1 MADELFK
8 NVGKEAPA
16 KTEVKTEPKAE
27 TKESQAEQKQ
37 EAQRQATSP
46 VSLSGSVDAEGKPA
60 NETPVTNEDQG
71 GDNDEGG
78 EGQTQQPDELTMLK
92 SRAKLMGITFS
103 NNIGLDALK
112 TKIEEHKQAAAAKTQ
127 ASAPASTETAPKDD
141 EDSKPVST
149 PMAKKISLRDHL
161 QNEAMKLVRLRI
173 TNLDPKK
180 KDLQGEILTVANEYI
195 GTVRK
200 FVPFGEATDNGY
212 HVPYCLYEMMRD
224 RKFLSIKT
232 RKGPKGQTIVEQQMV
247 REFALEILPPLTE
260 AELARLSAAQQA
272 AGGLE

>member
-8 NVGKEAPA
+8 NVGKDAP
-16 KTEVKTEPKAE
+16 TTE
-27 TKESQAEQKQ
+27 TKAAEKPAEVSKQ
-37 EAQRQATSP
+37 EAPKEEAST
-46 VSLSGSVDAEGKPA
+46 SGSKDKGSAVPEEQA
-60 NETPVTNEDQG
+60 
-71 GDNDEGG
+71 
-78 EGQTQQPDELTMLK
+78 QQPSELDMLK

-112 TKIEEHKQAAAAKTQ
+112 AKIEEHKAGVAQKQDT
-127 ASAPASTETAPKDD
+127 SATVQTAQNDGPIEQVEQTPK
-141 EDSKPVST
+141 V
-149 PMAKKISLRDHL
+149 KKVSLRAHL
-161 QNEAMKLVRLRI
+161 QKEKMKLVRLRI

-180 KDLQGEILTVANEYI
+180 KDLPGEILTVGNEYL

-212 HVPYCLYEMMRD
+212 HVPYCLYELMRD

-260 AELARLSAAQQA
+260 AELARLSAAQLS
-272 AGGLE
+272 AGGVE

>member
-8 NVGKEAPA
+8 NVGKDAPTTETKAAEKPAEAP
-16 KTEVKTEPKAE
+16 
-27 TKESQAEQKQ
+27 KQ
-37 EAQRQATSP
+37 ETPKEVAST
-46 VSLSGSVDAEGKPA
+46 SGS
-60 NETPVTNEDQG
+60 
-71 GDNDEGG
+71 NDEGG
-78 EGQTQQPDELTMLK
+78 AAPEDQAQQPSELDMLK

-112 TKIEEHKQAAAAKTQ
+112 TKIEEHKQASEAKTQ
-127 ASAPASTETAPKDD
+127 TQVPDQTNEQQPEVQTENQNK
-141 EDSKPVST
+141 K
-149 PMAKKISLRDHL
+149 AKTISLRSHL
-161 QNEAMKLVRLRI
+161 QKEKMKLVRLRI

-180 KDLQGEILTVANEYI
+180 KDLPGEILTIGNEYL

-260 AELARLSAAQQA
+260 AELARLSAAQLS
-272 AGGLE
+272 AGGVE

>member
-8 NVGKEAPA
+8 NVGKDAPP
-16 KTEVKTEPKAE
+16 TE
-27 TKESQAEQKQ
+27 TKAAEKPAEVSKQ
-37 EAQRQATSP
+37 EAPKEAAS
-46 VSLSGSVDAEGKPA
+46 SSGS
-60 NETPVTNEDQG
+60 
-71 GDNDEGG
+71 NDEGG
-78 EGQTQQPDELTMLK
+78 AVPEEQAQQPSELDMLK

-112 TKIEEHKQAAAAKTQ
+112 TKIEEHKQASEAKTQTQ
-127 ASAPASTETAPKDD
+127 ASAQTNEQQPEVQTENQMK
-141 EDSKPVST
+141 K
-149 PMAKKISLRDHL
+149 AKTLSLRAHL
-161 QNEAMKLVRLRI
+161 QKEKMKLVRLRI

-180 KDLQGEILTVANEYI
+180 KDLPGEILTTGNEYL

-260 AELARLSAAQQA
+260 AELARLSAAQLS
-272 AGGLE
+272 AGGVE

>member
-8 NVGKEAPA
+8 NVGKDAPATETKATEKTAEAP
-16 KTEVKTEPKAE
+16 
-27 TKESQAEQKQ
+27 KQ
-37 EAQRQATSP
+37 EAPKEAAST
-46 VSLSGSVDAEGKPA
+46 SGS
-60 NETPVTNEDQG
+60 
-71 GDNDEGG
+71 NDEGG
-78 EGQTQQPDELTMLK
+78 AAPEEQAQQPSELDMLK

-112 TKIEEHKQAAAAKTQ
+112 TKIEEHKQASEAKTQ
-127 ASAPASTETAPKDD
+127 TQAPAQINEQQPEVQTENQMK
-141 EDSKPVST
+141 K
-149 PMAKKISLRDHL
+149 AKTLSLRAHL
-161 QNEAMKLVRLRI
+161 QKEKMKLVRLRI

-180 KDLQGEILTVANEYI
+180 KDLPGEILTTGNEYL

-260 AELARLSAAQQA
+260 AELARLSAAQLS
-272 AGGLE
+272 AGGVE

>member
-1 MADELFK
+1 MAEELFK
-8 NVGKEAPA
+8 NVGKDAPTTETKAAEKPAEASKKEAP
-16 KTEVKTEPKAE
+16 KE
-27 TKESQAEQKQ
+27 TAS
-37 EAQRQATSP
+37 T
-46 VSLSGSVDAEGKPA
+46 SGS
-60 NETPVTNEDQG
+60 
-71 GDNDEGG
+71 NDEGG
-78 EGQTQQPDELTMLK
+78 AVPEEQAQQPSELDMLK

-112 TKIEEHKQAAAAKTQ
+112 TKIEEHKQASEAKTQ
-127 ASAPASTETAPKDD
+127 TQALAQTNEQQPEAQTENQNK
-141 EDSKPVST
+141 K
-149 PMAKKISLRDHL
+149 AKTISLRTHL
-161 QNEAMKLVRLRI
+161 QKEKMKLVRLRI

-180 KDLQGEILTVANEYI
+180 KDLPGEILTTGNEYL

-212 HVPYCLYEMMRD
+212 HVPFCLYELMRD

-260 AELARLSAAQQA
+260 AELARLSAAQLS
-272 AGGLE
+272 AGGVE

>member
-8 NVGKEAPA
+8 NVGKNAP
-16 KTEVKTEPKAE
+16 TTE
-27 TKESQAEQKQ
+27 TKAAEKPAEVFKQ
-37 EAQRQATSP
+37 E
-46 VSLSGSVDAEGKPA
+46 VSKEKASISGSK
-60 NETPVTNEDQG
+60 
-71 GDNDEGG
+71 DEGG
-78 EGQTQQPDELTMLK
+78 AAPVEQAQQPSELDMLK

-112 TKIEEHKQAAAAKTQ
+112 TKIEEHKQASEAKTQTQ
-127 ASAPASTETAPKDD
+127 ASAQTDEQQPEVQTENQ
-141 EDSKPVST
+141 
-149 PMAKKISLRDHL
+149 MKKTKTLSLRAHL
-161 QNEAMKLVRLRI
+161 QKEKMKLVRLRI

-180 KDLQGEILTVANEYI
+180 KDLPGEILTTGNEYL

-260 AELARLSAAQQA
+260 AELARLSAAQLS
-272 AGGLE
+272 AGGVE

>member
-8 NVGKEAPA
+8 NVGKDAPTTETKAAEKPAEAP
-16 KTEVKTEPKAE
+16 
-27 TKESQAEQKQ
+27 KQ
-37 EAQRQATSP
+37 ETPKEVAST
-46 VSLSGSVDAEGKPA
+46 SGS
-60 NETPVTNEDQG
+60 
-71 GDNDEGG
+71 NDEGG
-78 EGQTQQPDELTMLK
+78 AAPEDQAQQPSELDMLK

-112 TKIEEHKQAAAAKTQ
+112 TKIEEHKQASEAKTQ
-127 ASAPASTETAPKDD
+127 TQTQVTAQTDMQQAESQTENQK
-141 EDSKPVST
+141 KK
-149 PMAKKISLRDHL
+149 AKTLSLRSHL
-161 QNEAMKLVRLRI
+161 QKEKMKLVRLRI

-180 KDLQGEILTVANEYI
+180 KDLPGEILTIGNEYL

-260 AELARLSAAQQA
+260 AELARLSAAQLS
-272 AGGLE
+272 AGGVE

>member
-1 MADELFK
+1 MAEELFK
-8 NVGKEAPA
+8 NVGKDSPTTETKAAEKPDEAPKEEA
-16 KTEVKTEPKAE
+16 PK
-27 TKESQAEQKQ
+27 
-37 EAQRQATSP
+37 EAAST
-46 VSLSGSVDAEGKPA
+46 SGS
-60 NETPVTNEDQG
+60 
-71 GDNDEGG
+71 NDEGDAASL
-78 EGQTQQPDELTMLK
+78 QQAQQPSELDMLK

-103 NNIGLDALK
+103 NNIGLDSLK
-112 TKIEEHKQAAAAKTQ
+112 AKIEEHKQASEAKTQ
-127 ASAPASTETAPKDD
+127 TQAPTQTNKQQPEIQTENQK
-141 EDSKPVST
+141 KK
-149 PMAKKISLRDHL
+149 AKTVSLRTHL
-161 QNEAMKLVRLRI
+161 QKEKMKLVRLRI

-180 KDLQGEILTVANEYI
+180 KDLPGEILTTGNEYL

-260 AELARLSAAQQA
+260 AELARLSAAQLS
-272 AGGLE
+272 AGGVE

>member
-8 NVGKEAPA
+8 NVGKDVPTTETKAAEKPAEAP
-16 KTEVKTEPKAE
+16 
-27 TKESQAEQKQ
+27 KQ
-37 EAQRQATSP
+37 EAAEEAAST
-46 VSLSGSVDAEGKPA
+46 SGS
-60 NETPVTNEDQG
+60 
-71 GDNDEGG
+71 NDEGG
-78 EGQTQQPDELTMLK
+78 AAPEEQAQQPSELDMLK

-112 TKIEEHKQAAAAKTQ
+112 AKIEEHKQASEAKTQ
-127 ASAPASTETAPKDD
+127 TQVTAQTNEQQPESQTENQK
-141 EDSKPVST
+141 KK
-149 PMAKKISLRDHL
+149 AKTVSLRAHL
-161 QNEAMKLVRLRI
+161 QKEKMKLVRLRI

-180 KDLQGEILTVANEYI
+180 KDLPGEILTIGNEYL

-260 AELARLSAAQQA
+260 AELARLSAAQLS
-272 AGGLE
+272 AGGVE

>member
-8 NVGKEAPA
+8 NVGKETP
-16 KTEVKTEPKAE
+16 VKSE
-27 TKESQAEQKQ
+27 TKVAEKPAEETKQ
-37 EAQRQATSP
+37 EAQKED
-46 VSLSGSVDAEGKPA
+46 VSTSGSTDE
-60 NETPVTNEDQG
+60 
-71 GDNDEGG
+71 GDNASND
-78 EGQTQQPDELTMLK
+78 QTPQPTELDMLK
-92 SRAKLMGITFS
+92 QRAKLMGITFS

-112 TKIEEHKQAAAAKTQ
+112 TKIEEHKKASEAKTQ
-127 ASAPASTETAPKDD
+127 TQALAQTDEQQPEVQTENQK
-141 EDSKPVST
+141 KK
-149 PMAKKISLRDHL
+149 AKTISLRAHL
-161 QNEAMKLVRLRI
+161 QKEKMKLVRLRI

-180 KDLQGEILTVANEYI
+180 KDLPGEILTTGNEYL

-260 AELARLSAAQQA
+260 AELARLSAAQLS
-272 AGGLE
+272 AGGVE

>member
-8 NVGKEAPA
+8 NVGKDAPTTETKAAEKPAEAP
-16 KTEVKTEPKAE
+16 
-27 TKESQAEQKQ
+27 KQ
-37 EAQRQATSP
+37 EAPKEAAST
-46 VSLSGSVDAEGKPA
+46 SGSK
-60 NETPVTNEDQG
+60 
-71 GDNDEGG
+71 DEGG
-78 EGQTQQPDELTMLK
+78 AAPKEQAQQPSELDMLK
-92 SRAKLMGITFS
+92 SRAKLMGIAFS

-112 TKIEEHKQAAAAKTQ
+112 TKIEEHKQASETKTQTQAPAQTNEQQPEVQTEKQKKKAKTL
-127 ASAPASTETAPKDD
+127 
-141 EDSKPVST
+141 
-149 PMAKKISLRDHL
+149 SLRAYL
-161 QNEAMKLVRLRI
+161 QKEKMKLVRLRI

-180 KDLQGEILTVANEYI
+180 KDLPGEILTTGNEYL
-195 GTVRK
+195 GTIRK

-260 AELARLSAAQQA
+260 AELARLSAAQLS
-272 AGGLE
+272 AGGVE

>member
-8 NVGKEAPA
+8 NVGKDVPTTETKAAEKPAEAP
-16 KTEVKTEPKAE
+16 
-27 TKESQAEQKQ
+27 KQ
-37 EAQRQATSP
+37 ETPKEAAST
-46 VSLSGSVDAEGKPA
+46 SGS
-60 NETPVTNEDQG
+60 
-71 GDNDEGG
+71 NDEGG
-78 EGQTQQPDELTMLK
+78 AAPEDQAQQPSELDMLK

-112 TKIEEHKQAAAAKTQ
+112 TKIEEHKQASEAKTQ
-127 ASAPASTETAPKDD
+127 TQVTAQTNEQQAESQTENQK
-141 EDSKPVST
+141 KK
-149 PMAKKISLRDHL
+149 AKTLSLRSHL
-161 QNEAMKLVRLRI
+161 QKEKMKLVRLRI

-180 KDLQGEILTVANEYI
+180 KDLPGEILTTGNEYL

-247 REFALEILPPLTE
+247 REFALEILLPLTE
-260 AELARLSAAQQA
+260 AELARLSAAQLS
-272 AGGLE
+272 AGGVE

>member
-8 NVGKEAPA
+8 NVGKDAP
-16 KTEVKTEPKAE
+16 TTE
-27 TKESQAEQKQ
+27 TKAAEKPA
-37 EAQRQATSP
+37 EASKEEATKEAAST
-46 VSLSGSVDAEGKPA
+46 SGS
-60 NETPVTNEDQG
+60 
-71 GDNDEGG
+71 NDEGDTASL
-78 EGQTQQPDELTMLK
+78 QQAQQPSELDMLK

-103 NNIGLDALK
+103 NNIGVDALK
-112 TKIEEHKQAAAAKTQ
+112 TKIEEHKQASETKTQ
-127 ASAPASTETAPKDD
+127 TQALDQTNEEQPEAQTENQ
-141 EDSKPVST
+141 
-149 PMAKKISLRDHL
+149 KKKTKTISLRTHL
-161 QNEAMKLVRLRI
+161 QKEKMKLVRLRI

-180 KDLQGEILTVANEYI
+180 KDLPGEILTTGNEYL

-260 AELARLSAAQQA
+260 AELARLSAAQLS
-272 AGGLE
+272 AGGVE

>member
-8 NVGKEAPA
+8 NVGKDAPA
-16 KTEVKTEPKAE
+16 TE
-27 TKESQAEQKQ
+27 TKAAEKPVETPKQ
-37 EAQRQATSP
+37 EAPKEKAST
-46 VSLSGSVDAEGKPA
+46 SGS
-60 NETPVTNEDQG
+60 
-71 GDNDEGG
+71 NDEGG
-78 EGQTQQPDELTMLK
+78 AAPQEQAQQPSELDMLK

-112 TKIEEHKQAAAAKTQ
+112 TKIEEHKQASEAKTQ
-127 ASAPASTETAPKDD
+127 TQAPAQTNEQQPEVQAENQK
-141 EDSKPVST
+141 KK
-149 PMAKKISLRDHL
+149 AKTLSLRAHL
-161 QNEAMKLVRLRI
+161 QKEKMKLVRLRI

-180 KDLQGEILTVANEYI
+180 KDLPGEILTTGNEYL

-260 AELARLSAAQQA
+260 AELARLSAAQLS
-272 AGGLE
+272 AGGIE

>member
-8 NVGKEAPA
+8 NVGKDAP
-16 KTEVKTEPKAE
+16 TTE
-27 TKESQAEQKQ
+27 TKAAEKPAEVSKQ
-37 EAQRQATSP
+37 EAPKEAAST
-46 VSLSGSVDAEGKPA
+46 SGSK
-60 NETPVTNEDQG
+60 
-71 GDNDEGG
+71 DEGG
-78 EGQTQQPDELTMLK
+78 AAPVEQAQQPSELDMLK
-92 SRAKLMGITFS
+92 SRAKLMGIPFS

-112 TKIEEHKQAAAAKTQ
+112 TKIEEHKQASEAKTQTQ
-127 ASAPASTETAPKDD
+127 ASAQTNEQQPEVQTENQMK
-141 EDSKPVST
+141 K
-149 PMAKKISLRDHL
+149 AKTLSLRAHL
-161 QNEAMKLVRLRI
+161 QKEKMKLVRLRI

-180 KDLQGEILTVANEYI
+180 KDLPGEILTTGNEYL

-260 AELARLSAAQQA
+260 AELARLSAAQLS
-272 AGGLE
+272 AGGVE

>member
-8 NVGKEAPA
+8 NVGKDAPATETKAAEKPAEAP
-16 KTEVKTEPKAE
+16 
-27 TKESQAEQKQ
+27 KQ
-37 EAQRQATSP
+37 EAPKYAAST
-46 VSLSGSVDAEGKPA
+46 SGS
-60 NETPVTNEDQG
+60 
-71 GDNDEGG
+71 NDEGG
-78 EGQTQQPDELTMLK
+78 AAPQEQAQQPSELDMLK

-112 TKIEEHKQAAAAKTQ
+112 TKIEEHKQASEAKTQ
-127 ASAPASTETAPKDD
+127 TQALAQTNEQQPEVQAEVQT
-141 EDSKPVST
+141 
-149 PMAKKISLRDHL
+149 KKNKTLSLRAHL
-161 QNEAMKLVRLRI
+161 QKEKMKLVRLRI

-180 KDLQGEILTVANEYI
+180 KDLPGEILTTGNEYL

-260 AELARLSAAQQA
+260 AELARLSAAQLS
-272 AGGLE
+272 AGGVE

>member
-8 NVGKEAPA
+8 NVGKDAP
-16 KTEVKTEPKAE
+16 TTE
-27 TKESQAEQKQ
+27 TKAAEKPAEVSKQ
-37 EAQRQATSP
+37 EAPKEAAST
-46 VSLSGSVDAEGKPA
+46 SGSK
-60 NETPVTNEDQG
+60 
-71 GDNDEGG
+71 DEGG
-78 EGQTQQPDELTMLK
+78 AALEEQAQQPSELDMLK
-92 SRAKLMGITFS
+92 SRAKLMGIPFS

-112 TKIEEHKQAAAAKTQ
+112 TKIEEHKQASEAKTQ
-127 ASAPASTETAPKDD
+127 TQAPAQTNEQQPEVQAENQMK
-141 EDSKPVST
+141 K
-149 PMAKKISLRDHL
+149 AKTLSLRAHL
-161 QNEAMKLVRLRI
+161 QKEKMKLVRLRI

-180 KDLQGEILTVANEYI
+180 KDLPGEILTTGNEYL

-260 AELARLSAAQQA
+260 AELARLSAAQLS
-272 AGGLE
+272 AGGVE

>member
-8 NVGKEAPA
+8 NVGKDAPDTETKATEKPAEAP
-16 KTEVKTEPKAE
+16 
-27 TKESQAEQKQ
+27 KQ
-37 EAQRQATSP
+37 ETLKEAAST
-46 VSLSGSVDAEGKPA
+46 SGS
-60 NETPVTNEDQG
+60 
-71 GDNDEGG
+71 NDEGG
-78 EGQTQQPDELTMLK
+78 AAPEDQAQQPSELDMLK
-92 SRAKLMGITFS
+92 SRAKLMGIAFS

-112 TKIEEHKQAAAAKTQ
+112 TKIEEHKQASEAKTQ
-127 ASAPASTETAPKDD
+127 TQVTAQTNEQQPEAQTENQKN
-141 EDSKPVST
+141 K
-149 PMAKKISLRDHL
+149 AKTLSLRAHL
-161 QNEAMKLVRLRI
+161 QKEKMKLVRLRI

-180 KDLQGEILTVANEYI
+180 KDLPGEILTTGNEYL

-212 HVPYCLYEMMRD
+212 HVPYCLYEMLRD

-260 AELARLSAAQQA
+260 AELARLSSAQLSS
-272 AGGLE
+272 GGVE

>member
-8 NVGKEAPA
+8 NVGKDAP
-16 KTEVKTEPKAE
+16 TTE
-27 TKESQAEQKQ
+27 TKADEKPAEASKEESPK
-37 EAQRQATSP
+37 EAAST
-46 VSLSGSVDAEGKPA
+46 SGS
-60 NETPVTNEDQG
+60 
-71 GDNDEGG
+71 NDEGDAALK
-78 EGQTQQPDELTMLK
+78 EQAQQPSELDMLK

-112 TKIEEHKQAAAAKTQ
+112 TKIEEHKKASEAKTQ
-127 ASAPASTETAPKDD
+127 TQALAQTNEQQPEVQTENQT
-141 EDSKPVST
+141 
-149 PMAKKISLRDHL
+149 KKTKTLSLRAHL
-161 QNEAMKLVRLRI
+161 QKEKMKLVRLRI

-180 KDLQGEILTVANEYI
+180 KDLPGEILTVGNEYL

-212 HVPYCLYEMMRD
+212 HVPYCLYELMRD

-260 AELARLSAAQQA
+260 AELARLSAAQLS
-272 AGGLE
+272 AGGVE

>member
-8 NVGKEAPA
+8 NVGKDAPTTETKAAEKSAEAP
-16 KTEVKTEPKAE
+16 KEEVL
-27 TKESQAEQKQ
+27 KEAAS
-37 EAQRQATSP
+37 T
-46 VSLSGSVDAEGKPA
+46 SGS
-60 NETPVTNEDQG
+60 
-71 GDNDEGG
+71 NDEGDAG
-78 EGQTQQPDELTMLK
+78 SFQQAQQPSELDMLK

-112 TKIEEHKQAAAAKTQ
+112 TKIEEHKQASEAKTQ
-127 ASAPASTETAPKDD
+127 TQAPAQTNEQQPEAQAENQNKTK
-141 EDSKPVST
+141 T
-149 PMAKKISLRDHL
+149 ISLRAHL
-161 QNEAMKLVRLRI
+161 QKEKMKLVRLRI

-180 KDLQGEILTVANEYI
+180 KDLPGEILTTGNEYL

-212 HVPYCLYEMMRD
+212 HVPYCLYEMLRD

-260 AELARLSAAQQA
+260 AELARLSAAQLS
-272 AGGLE
+272 AGGVE

>member
-8 NVGKEAPA
+8 NVGKDAPA
-16 KTEVKTEPKAE
+16 TE
-27 TKESQAEQKQ
+27 TKAAEKPAEVSKQ
-37 EAQRQATSP
+37 EAPKEAAST
-46 VSLSGSVDAEGKPA
+46 SGS
-60 NETPVTNEDQG
+60 
-71 GDNDEGG
+71 NDEGG
-78 EGQTQQPDELTMLK
+78 AAPVEQAQQPSELDMLN

-112 TKIEEHKQAAAAKTQ
+112 TKIEEHKQASEAKTQTQ
-127 ASAPASTETAPKDD
+127 ASAQTNEQQPEVQAENQMK
-141 EDSKPVST
+141 K
-149 PMAKKISLRDHL
+149 AKTLSLRAHL
-161 QNEAMKLVRLRI
+161 QKEKMKLVRLRI

-180 KDLQGEILTVANEYI
+180 KDLPGEILTTGNEYL

-247 REFALEILPPLTE
+247 REFALETRPPLTE
-260 AELARLSAAQQA
+260 AELARLSAAQLS
-272 AGGLE
+272 AGGVE

>member
-8 NVGKEAPA
+8 NVGKDAPA
-16 KTEVKTEPKAE
+16 TE
-27 TKESQAEQKQ
+27 TKAAEKPAEVSKQ
-37 EAQRQATSP
+37 EAPKEAAS
-46 VSLSGSVDAEGKPA
+46 SSGS
-60 NETPVTNEDQG
+60 
-71 GDNDEGG
+71 NDEGG
-78 EGQTQQPDELTMLK
+78 AVPEEQAQQPSELDMLK

-112 TKIEEHKQAAAAKTQ
+112 TKIEEHKQASEAKTQTQ
-127 ASAPASTETAPKDD
+127 ASAQTNEQQPEVQTENQMK
-141 EDSKPVST
+141 K
-149 PMAKKISLRDHL
+149 AKTLSLRAHL
-161 QNEAMKLVRLRI
+161 QKEKMKLVRLRI

-180 KDLQGEILTVANEYI
+180 KDLPGEILTTGNEYL

-260 AELARLSAAQQA
+260 AELARLSAAQLS
-272 AGGLE
+272 AGGIE

>member
-8 NVGKEAPA
+8 NVGKNAPTTETKAAEETAEAP
-16 KTEVKTEPKAE
+16 KEESPK
-27 TKESQAEQKQ
+27 
-37 EAQRQATSP
+37 EAASTF
-46 VSLSGSVDAEGKPA
+46 GS
-60 NETPVTNEDQG
+60 
-71 GDNDEGG
+71 NDEGDAALK
-78 EGQTQQPDELTMLK
+78 EQAQQPSELDMLK

-112 TKIEEHKQAAAAKTQ
+112 TKIEEHKQASEAKTQ
-127 ASAPASTETAPKDD
+127 TQALAQTNEQQTDVQTENQ
-141 EDSKPVST
+141 
-149 PMAKKISLRDHL
+149 MKKTKTLSLRAHL
-161 QNEAMKLVRLRI
+161 QKEKMKLVRLRI

-180 KDLQGEILTVANEYI
+180 KDLPGEILTVGNEYL

-212 HVPYCLYEMMRD
+212 HVPYCLYELMRD

-260 AELARLSAAQQA
+260 AELARLSAAQLS
-272 AGGLE
+272 AGGVE

>member
-8 NVGKEAPA
+8 NVGKDAP
-16 KTEVKTEPKAE
+16 TTE
-27 TKESQAEQKQ
+27 TKAAEKPAEVSKQ
-37 EAQRQATSP
+37 EAPKEAAST
-46 VSLSGSVDAEGKPA
+46 SGS
-60 NETPVTNEDQG
+60 
-71 GDNDEGG
+71 NDEGG
-78 EGQTQQPDELTMLK
+78 AAPEEQAQQPSELDMLK

-112 TKIEEHKQAAAAKTQ
+112 AKIEEHKQASEAKTQ
-127 ASAPASTETAPKDD
+127 TQAPAQIDEQQPEVQTENQT
-141 EDSKPVST
+141 
-149 PMAKKISLRDHL
+149 KKTKTLSLRAHL
-161 QNEAMKLVRLRI
+161 QKEKMKLVRLRI

-180 KDLQGEILTVANEYI
+180 KDLPGEILTVGNEYL

-212 HVPYCLYEMMRD
+212 HVPYCLYELMRD

-260 AELARLSAAQQA
+260 AELARLSAAQLS
-272 AGGLE
+272 AGGVE

>member
-8 NVGKEAPA
+8 NVGKDAPTTETKAAEKSAEAP
-16 KTEVKTEPKAE
+16 KEESPK
-27 TKESQAEQKQ
+27 
-37 EAQRQATSP
+37 EAAST
-46 VSLSGSVDAEGKPA
+46 SGS
-60 NETPVTNEDQG
+60 
-71 GDNDEGG
+71 NDEGDAALK
-78 EGQTQQPDELTMLK
+78 EQAQQPSELDMLK

-112 TKIEEHKQAAAAKTQ
+112 TKIEEHKKASEAKTQ
-127 ASAPASTETAPKDD
+127 TQALDQTNEQQPEVQTENQT
-141 EDSKPVST
+141 
-149 PMAKKISLRDHL
+149 KKTKTLSLRAHL
-161 QNEAMKLVRLRI
+161 QKEKMKLVRLRI

-180 KDLQGEILTVANEYI
+180 KDLPGEILTVGNEYL

-212 HVPYCLYEMMRD
+212 HVPYCLYELMRD

-260 AELARLSAAQQA
+260 AELARLSAAQLS
-272 AGGLE
+272 AGGVE

>member
-8 NVGKEAPA
+8 NVGKDAP
-16 KTEVKTEPKAE
+16 TTE
-27 TKESQAEQKQ
+27 TKAAEKPAEVSKQ
-37 EAQRQATSP
+37 EAPKEEAST
-46 VSLSGSVDAEGKPA
+46 SGSNDK
-60 NETPVTNEDQG
+60 G
-71 GDNDEGG
+71 GAVPE
-78 EGQTQQPDELTMLK
+78 EQAQQPSELDMLK
-92 SRAKLMGITFS
+92 SRAKLMGIPFS

-112 TKIEEHKQAAAAKTQ
+112 TKIEEHKQASEAKTQTQ
-127 ASAPASTETAPKDD
+127 ASAQTNEQQPEVQTGVQTENQK
-141 EDSKPVST
+141 KK
-149 PMAKKISLRDHL
+149 AKTVSLRAHL
-161 QNEAMKLVRLRI
+161 QKEKMKLIRLRI

-180 KDLQGEILTVANEYI
+180 KDLPGEILTIGNEYL

-260 AELARLSAAQQA
+260 AELARLSAAQLS
-272 AGGLE
+272 AGGVE

>member
-8 NVGKEAPA
+8 NVGKDAPA
-16 KTEVKTEPKAE
+16 TE
-27 TKESQAEQKQ
+27 TKAAEKPAEVPKQ
-37 EAQRQATSP
+37 EAPKEAAS
-46 VSLSGSVDAEGKPA
+46 SSGS
-60 NETPVTNEDQG
+60 
-71 GDNDEGG
+71 NDEGG
-78 EGQTQQPDELTMLK
+78 AVPEEQAQQPSELDMLK

-112 TKIEEHKQAAAAKTQ
+112 TKIEEHKQASEAKTQTQ
-127 ASAPASTETAPKDD
+127 ASAQTNEQQPEVQTENQ
-141 EDSKPVST
+141 
-149 PMAKKISLRDHL
+149 MKKTKALSLRAHL
-161 QNEAMKLVRLRI
+161 QKEKMKLVRLRI

-180 KDLQGEILTVANEYI
+180 KDLPGEILTTGNEYL

-260 AELARLSAAQQA
+260 AELARLSAAQLS
-272 AGGLE
+272 AGGVE

>member
-8 NVGKEAPA
+8 NVGKEAP
-16 KTEVKTEPKAE
+16 VKTETKADE
-27 TKESQAEQKQ
+27 KLAEKTKQ
-37 EAQRQATSP
+37 EAST
-46 VSLSGSVDAEGKPA
+46 SGSTDE
-60 NETPVTNEDQG
+60 
-71 GDNDEGG
+71 GDNASE
-78 EGQTQQPDELTMLK
+78 EQTTQPTELDMLK
-92 SRAKLMGITFS
+92 QRAKLMGITFS
-103 NNIGLDALK
+103 NNIGLEALK
-112 TKIEEHKQAAAAKTQ
+112 AKIEEHKAAATAKTQ
-127 ASAPASTETAPKDD
+127 ATTPALTETTPKDD

-149 PMAKKISLRDHL
+149 PKAKKVSLRAHL
-161 QNEAMKLVRLRI
+161 QKEKMKLVRLRI

-180 KDLQGEILTVANEYI
+180 KDLPGEILTTGNEYL

-260 AELARLSAAQQA
+260 AELARLSAAQLS
-272 AGGLE
+272 AGGIE

>member
-8 NVGKEAPA
+8 NVGKDAPTTETKVVEKPAEAPN
-16 KTEVKTEPKAE
+16 
-27 TKESQAEQKQ
+27 Q
-37 EAQRQATSP
+37 EAPKEEAST
-46 VSLSGSVDAEGKPA
+46 SGSND
-60 NETPVTNEDQG
+60 G
-71 GDNDEGG
+71 GGAAPE
-78 EGQTQQPDELTMLK
+78 EQAQQPSELDMLK

-112 TKIEEHKQAAAAKTQ
+112 TKIEEHKQASETKAQTQALAQTNEQQPEVQTENQEKKAKTL
-127 ASAPASTETAPKDD
+127 
-141 EDSKPVST
+141 
-149 PMAKKISLRDHL
+149 SLRAHL
-161 QNEAMKLVRLRI
+161 QKEKMKLVRLRI

-180 KDLQGEILTVANEYI
+180 KDLPGEILTIGNEYL

-260 AELARLSAAQQA
+260 AELARLSAAQLS
-272 AGGLE
+272 AGGIE

>member
-8 NVGKEAPA
+8 NVGKDAPTTETKAAEKSAEAP
-16 KTEVKTEPKAE
+16 KEESPK
-27 TKESQAEQKQ
+27 
-37 EAQRQATSP
+37 EAAST
-46 VSLSGSVDAEGKPA
+46 SGS
-60 NETPVTNEDQG
+60 
-71 GDNDEGG
+71 NDEGDAALK
-78 EGQTQQPDELTMLK
+78 EQAQQPSELDMLK

-112 TKIEEHKQAAAAKTQ
+112 TKIEEHKQASEAKTQ
-127 ASAPASTETAPKDD
+127 TQALDQTNEQQPEVQTENQT
-141 EDSKPVST
+141 
-149 PMAKKISLRDHL
+149 KKTKTLSLRAHL
-161 QNEAMKLVRLRI
+161 QKEKMKLVRLRI

-180 KDLQGEILTVANEYI
+180 KDLPGEILTVGNEYL

-212 HVPYCLYEMMRD
+212 HVPYCLYELMRD

-260 AELARLSAAQQA
+260 AELARLSAAQLS
-272 AGGLE
+272 AGGVE

>member
-8 NVGKEAPA
+8 NVGKNAPA
-16 KTEVKTEPKAE
+16 TE
-27 TKESQAEQKQ
+27 TKAAEKPAEVSKQ
-37 EAQRQATSP
+37 EAPKEAAS
-46 VSLSGSVDAEGKPA
+46 SSGS
-60 NETPVTNEDQG
+60 
-71 GDNDEGG
+71 NDEGG
-78 EGQTQQPDELTMLK
+78 AVPEEQAQQPSELDMLK

-112 TKIEEHKQAAAAKTQ
+112 TKIEEHKQASEAKTQTQ
-127 ASAPASTETAPKDD
+127 ASAQTNEQQPEVQTENQMK
-141 EDSKPVST
+141 K
-149 PMAKKISLRDHL
+149 AKTLSLRAHL
-161 QNEAMKLVRLRI
+161 QKEKMKLVRLRI

-180 KDLQGEILTVANEYI
+180 KDLPGEILTTGNEYL

-260 AELARLSAAQQA
+260 AELARLSAAQLS
-272 AGGLE
+272 AGGVE

>member
-8 NVGKEAPA
+8 NVGKDVPATETKAAEKPAEAP
-16 KTEVKTEPKAE
+16 
-27 TKESQAEQKQ
+27 KQ
-37 EAQRQATSP
+37 EDAKEVAST
-46 VSLSGSVDAEGKPA
+46 SGS
-60 NETPVTNEDQG
+60 
-71 GDNDEGG
+71 NDEGG
-78 EGQTQQPDELTMLK
+78 AAPEDQAQQPSELDMLK

-112 TKIEEHKQAAAAKTQ
+112 TKIEEHKQASEAKTQ
-127 ASAPASTETAPKDD
+127 TQATAQTDMQQAQTENQK
-141 EDSKPVST
+141 KK
-149 PMAKKISLRDHL
+149 AKTLSLRSHL
-161 QNEAMKLVRLRI
+161 QKEKMKLIRLRI

-180 KDLQGEILTVANEYI
+180 KDLPGEILTIGNEYL

-260 AELARLSAAQQA
+260 AELARLSAAQLS
-272 AGGLE
+272 AGGVE

>member
-8 NVGKEAPA
+8 NVGKDAPTTETKAAEKSAEAP
-16 KTEVKTEPKAE
+16 KEEVLKGAAST
-27 TKESQAEQKQ
+27 
-37 EAQRQATSP
+37 
-46 VSLSGSVDAEGKPA
+46 SGS
-60 NETPVTNEDQG
+60 
-71 GDNDEGG
+71 NDEGG
-78 EGQTQQPDELTMLK
+78 AAPVDQAQQPSELDMLK

-112 TKIEEHKQAAAAKTQ
+112 TKIEEHKQASEAKTQ
-127 ASAPASTETAPKDD
+127 TQAPAQTNEQQPEVQTENQK
-141 EDSKPVST
+141 KK
-149 PMAKKISLRDHL
+149 AKTLSLRAHL
-161 QNEAMKLVRLRI
+161 QKEKMKLVRLRI

-180 KDLQGEILTVANEYI
+180 KDLPGEILTTGNEYL

-212 HVPYCLYEMMRD
+212 HVPYCLYEMLRD

-260 AELARLSAAQQA
+260 AELARLSAAQLS
-272 AGGLE
+272 AGGVE

>member
-1 MADELFK
+1 MVDELFK
-8 NVGKEAPA
+8 NVGKNAP
-16 KTEVKTEPKAE
+16 TTE
-27 TKESQAEQKQ
+27 TKADEKPAEASKEESPK
-37 EAQRQATSP
+37 EAAST
-46 VSLSGSVDAEGKPA
+46 SGS
-60 NETPVTNEDQG
+60 
-71 GDNDEGG
+71 NDEGDAALK
-78 EGQTQQPDELTMLK
+78 EQAQQPSELDMLK

-112 TKIEEHKQAAAAKTQ
+112 TKIEEHKKASEAETQTQALAQTNEQQPEAQTENQKKNAKT
-127 ASAPASTETAPKDD
+127 
-141 EDSKPVST
+141 
-149 PMAKKISLRDHL
+149 ISLRAHL
-161 QNEAMKLVRLRI
+161 QKEKMKLVRLRI

-180 KDLQGEILTVANEYI
+180 KDLPGEILTVGNEYL

-212 HVPYCLYEMMRD
+212 HVPYCLYELMRD

-260 AELARLSAAQQA
+260 AELARLSAAQLS
-272 AGGLE
+272 AGGVE